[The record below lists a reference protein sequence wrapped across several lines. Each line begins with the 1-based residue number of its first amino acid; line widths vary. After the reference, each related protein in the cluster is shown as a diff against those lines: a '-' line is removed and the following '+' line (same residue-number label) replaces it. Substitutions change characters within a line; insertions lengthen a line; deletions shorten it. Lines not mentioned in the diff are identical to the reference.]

1 MQFTASGSLV
11 PYFLIEIR
19 FSGIVPTSPKKS
31 DPNILKITMRK
42 GEATGQNIAHVS
54 LEVGMS

>member
-1 MQFTASGSLV
+1 MQFTASGSLI

-31 DPNILKITMRK
+31 DPSITMRK
-42 GEATGQNIAHVS
+42 GEVIGQNKACVS
-54 LEVGMS
+54 LEVGMI